1 LNPFAAKMREQL
13 RKQEA
18 DRHTKRQAELKAKRS
33 KQQRADKHKRNVR
46 DQELHSGLQAS
57 F

>member
-18 DRHTKRQAELKAKRS
+18 DRHTKRQAALKAKRS